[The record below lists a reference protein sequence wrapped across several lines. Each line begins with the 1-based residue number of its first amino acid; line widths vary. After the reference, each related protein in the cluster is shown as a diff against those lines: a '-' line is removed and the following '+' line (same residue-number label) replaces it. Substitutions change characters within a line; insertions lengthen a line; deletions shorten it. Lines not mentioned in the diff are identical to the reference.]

1 MLYATDSNNRLPRVQ
16 LEVRLTPGET
26 KQNATDFTDC
36 IEMRSNILVA
46 IHREWTRINAN
57 E

>member
-1 MLYATDSNNRLPRVQ
+1 MLYATDSNNRLPQVQ
-16 LEVRLTPGET
+16 LEVRLTPGEI

-36 IEMRSNILVA
+36 TEMRSNILFT